1 VTVAVFVGVAVCVA
15 VMVAVTVAVFVGV
28 AVCVAVAVGVTVAVL
43 VAVAVGVTVA
53 VVVDVAEGVE
63 QTLVIVNV
71 HPPDIMPRSPP
82 VSSTRYRLQM
92 PLGSVP
98 LKIES
103 DEPPDGVGA
112 GATHVSPVP

>member
-1 VTVAVFVGVAVCVA
+1 MEVGVAVGVFVAAAVAVFVGVIVA
-15 VMVAVTVAVFVGV
+15 VGVFV
-28 AVCVAVAVGVTVAVL
+28 AVAVAVGVTVAVF
-43 VAVAVGVTVA
+43 VGVAGGVGQTV
-53 VVVDVAEGVE
+53 V
-63 QTLVIVNV
+63 TVNV
-71 HPPDIMPRSPP
+71 HPPDIIPRSPP